1 MLEGEEGVPYLQ
13 KSKLHIGYGV
23 SIFDLHGKTK
33 YFAYYV
39 IYICNTKYGTHTA
52 DLLTLGVLI
61 AN

>member
-1 MLEGEEGVPYLQ
+1 MECLFL
-13 KSKLHIGYGV
+13 
-23 SIFDLHGKTK
+23 IFIEKK

-39 IYICNTKYGTHTA
+39 IYIRDNKYGTHTA